1 MSACHLSYPEHYQ
14 IQLGQSEGLHV
25 SQIAARLGRHV
36 DTIRRALARFA
47 DGYDADE
54 GYYAALERRAN
65 SARNHP
71 TKSARS
77 WQSVED
83 RLRQDQAPEQIVL
96 ARACAGS
103 APVSIQAIYNR
114 IERDRLQGG
123 TLYLHR
129 RRQRRPRCRADGRQ
143 KSWAH
148 TAQPIRERPEGA
160 ARRQRT
166 GHIEVDTMAGKK
178 RDKYR
183 LLVAVDRCSG
193 WFMAERVCGGAAP
206 STAAALKR
214 LFAQHP
220 YLNVRTITSD
230 RGMEFADLPKQFP
243 GRHYVCDAYRP
254 GQRGLCE
261 NTIGL
266 LRQYLPKYSSMDN
279 VSHAEIAK
287 AVARIN
293 NRPRKRLGGRTPK
306 QVLSKRIRAAATR
319 T

>member
-1 MSACHLSYPEHYQ
+1 MPACHLSYPEHYQ
-14 IQLGQSEGLHV
+14 IQLGQSEGLSN

-36 DTIRRALARFA
+36 ETIRRALARFA
-47 DGYDADE
+47 NGYDADE
-54 GYYAALERRAN
+54 GYCAALERRAN
-65 SARNHP
+65 SALNHP
-71 TKSARS
+71 TKSTRL
-77 WQSVED
+77 WQSVEE
-83 RLRQDQAPEQIVL
+83 RVRQDHAPEQIVL
-96 ARACAGS
+96 ARVCAGS

-123 TLYLHR
+123 TLYLHLR
-129 RRQRRPRCRADGRQ
+129 RRRRPRCRLDGRQ

-148 TAQPIRERPEGA
+148 TAQPIRDRPESA

-193 WFMAERVCGGAAP
+193 WSMAKRICGGTAAT
-206 STAAALKR
+206 TAAALKQ
-214 LFAQHP
+214 LFAKHS
-220 YLNVRTITSD
+220 YLNILTITSD
-230 RGMEFADLPKQFP
+230 RGMEFAELPRQFP
-243 GRHYVCDAYRP
+243 GRHYACDAYRP

-266 LRQYLPKYSSMDN
+266 LRQYLPKHASLDN
-279 VSHAEIAK
+279 VSHAEIAE
-287 AVARIN
+287 AIDRIN